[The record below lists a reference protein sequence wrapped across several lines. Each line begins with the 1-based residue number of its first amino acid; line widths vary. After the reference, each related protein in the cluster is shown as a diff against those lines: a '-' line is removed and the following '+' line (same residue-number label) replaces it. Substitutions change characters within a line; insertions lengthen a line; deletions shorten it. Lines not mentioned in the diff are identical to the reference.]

1 MCTGVRTASERLR
14 VNRFIP
20 VWRLVIPVFWIGMV
34 GAISVIEA
42 PLKFQAPGI
51 TVPLGLGIGRLVF
64 TALNSVE
71 GVLAVALLAACLLPR
86 GAAIA
91 GRSRWLM
98 WTAIAAYVV
107 KVAAVRPPLNAR
119 TSAVLAGADPGQS
132 VWHYAYIVL
141 DTVMLIALLLLAI
154 RQGRALAAAATL
166 GDTATPGDAAPTGHG
181 RTGGPGAQAHP
192 QPAGEVSAPDRP
204 PHRPARPA
212 SDPGG
217 AAPR

>member
-1 MCTGVRTASERLR
+1 MRTGVRTASERLC

-51 TVPLGLGIGRLVF
+51 TIPLGLGIGRLVF

-71 GVLAVALLAACLLPR
+71 GVLAVALLAVCLLPR
-86 GAAIA
+86 GAAII
-91 GRSRWLM
+91 GRSRWWM
-98 WTAIAAYVV
+98 WTAIAAYVI

-132 VWHYAYIVL
+132 VWHYVYIVL
-141 DTVMLIALLLLAI
+141 DTVMLICL
-154 RQGRALAAAATL
+154 
-166 GDTATPGDAAPTGHG
+166 
-181 RTGGPGAQAHP
+181 
-192 QPAGEVSAPDRP
+192 
-204 PHRPARPA
+204 
-212 SDPGG
+212 
-217 AAPR
+217 